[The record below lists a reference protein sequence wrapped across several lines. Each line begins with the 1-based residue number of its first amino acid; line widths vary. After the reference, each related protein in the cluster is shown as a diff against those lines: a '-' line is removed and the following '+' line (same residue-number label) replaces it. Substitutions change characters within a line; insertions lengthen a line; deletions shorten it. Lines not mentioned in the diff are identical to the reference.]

1 MVSEITLRYR
11 WLIHRMSRQS
21 EKFLI
26 GQSRKFLLTAE
37 NWKDGTNRNE
47 PGGTRLAGVAEAC
60 AGRCRD
66 AAAGGGEDG
75 RQRPL
80 GAKAAEAHG
89 GRWRRRCRAR
99 TAGPVVEP
107 ADRRADAGA
116 CHRAVEATG
125 VVRLRTDVRERAT
138 GQAARH
144 PRQQGDGARMDGGGR
159 AMEGAITQTRREAFL
174 AAATERIRRVGAVGY
189 LESRLAG
196 GARRRTLPG
205 EVGGRCHQPQW
216 VTVRAARRDAGEH
229 GRAVAVRELQR
240 ADGGSV
246 HRPGGDLHG
255 GATGQGKRPAA
266 AGGGPLDAVR
276 SRAQRT
282 GNRLDRG
289 GLAG

>member
-37 NWKDGTNRNE
+37 DWKDGTNRNE

-66 AAAGGGEDG
+66 AAAGGEDG
-75 RQRPL
+75 RPRPL

-116 CHRAVEATG
+116 CHRAAEATG

-144 PRQQGDGARMDGGGR
+144 QIGR
-159 AMEGAITQTRREAFL
+159 A
-174 AAATERIRRVGAVGY
+174 
-189 LESRLAG
+189 
-196 GARRRTLPG
+196 
-205 EVGGRCHQPQW
+205 H
-216 VTVRAARRDAGEH
+216 
-229 GRAVAVRELQR
+229 
-240 ADGGSV
+240 
-246 HRPGGDLHG
+246 
-255 GATGQGKRPAA
+255 
-266 AGGGPLDAVR
+266 
-276 SRAQRT
+276 
-282 GNRLDRG
+282 
-289 GLAG
+289 